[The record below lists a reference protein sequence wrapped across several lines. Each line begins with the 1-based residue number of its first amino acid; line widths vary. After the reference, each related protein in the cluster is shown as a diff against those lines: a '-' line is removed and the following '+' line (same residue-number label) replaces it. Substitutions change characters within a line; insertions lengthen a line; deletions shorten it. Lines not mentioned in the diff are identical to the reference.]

1 MTYSN
6 HTSSFSSLR
15 KPVALAAA
23 LALPIALVACGGGG
37 GGGDAVAPA
46 PTGPKSITIDFAAKA
61 GTQDVKCG
69 TAITGLGT
77 GKVSA
82 QLHDLRFYV
91 SNVALVN
98 DKGESV
104 PVTLDVNEWQN
115 KDVVLIDLEDASGA
129 CADAGTKAMN
139 PQIKGTVP
147 AGTYTG
153 VKLTVGVP
161 ASLNHTDYAVA
172 TKPMDVQALAWSW
185 QAGRKFAQIEVN
197 PAGGVVRPSPAAP
210 GTTFY
215 VHLGSTG
222 CTGNPVTGETV
233 SCARPDR
240 MDFSLSSFNVATQKV
255 VLDLAAL
262 YAGTNLNADLGGAA
276 GCMSGAT
283 DPECDAIFKVLALDL
298 TTGKPINGGSGQ
310 TLFRVEG
317 K

>member
-6 HTSSFSSLR
+6 HTSSLSSLR
-15 KPVALAAA
+15 KPIALAAA
-23 LALPIALVACGGGG
+23 LALPLALVARGGG

-46 PTGPKSITIDFAAKA
+46 PTGPQSITIDFAAKA

-69 TAITGLGT
+69 TSITGLGT

-115 KDVVLIDLEDASGA
+115 KEVVLIDLEDASGA

-215 VHLGSTG
+215 THLGTTG

-262 YAGTNLNADLGGAA
+262 YTGTNLNEDLGGAA

-283 DPECDAIFKVLALDL
+283 DPECNAIFKVLALDL